1 MAKREETRAE
11 SIERLRKAAIRDVK
25 AGLKKRNIAIPEIEG
40 ASEDDAALRDLQEWQ
55 AIARGFED
63 ADKASENS
71 ASAENRGLNLNLTGS
86 GAGVMQDTMDSAS
99 KTGKGKI

>member
-40 ASEDDAALRDLQEWQ
+40 ASEDDATLRDLQEWQ

-71 ASAENRGLNLNLTGS
+71 ASAENRTW
-86 GAGVMQDTMDSAS
+86 GAVDTSSADAMDSGTP

>member
-55 AIARGFED
+55 AIARVFED

-71 ASAENRGLNLNLTGS
+71 ASAENRTVDASLNTF
-86 GAGVMQDTMDSAS
+86 GVSVPDSKKA
-99 KTGKGKI
+99 K